1 MSLTKILNNV
11 IFKNASSLTFNQ
23 AIQVLIQLF
32 FIPIYLTFW
41 DLNTYS
47 EWIIITT
54 FTTLL
59 AISEFGLASYGLNLT
74 IILSKENKIKK
85 CNETIQNIIFFSTL
99 FISLAI
105 FLILSLD
112 FFFNFQKIFNIS
124 SIENSNFQI
133 IILAILLRYLIQ
145 SNMSFISGLY
155 RINHKF
161 HISNYIKSIFI
172 ITEIILIFIVLY
184 NGGSILEVSFVS
196 FFNYLFAFFIVIIF
210 VKIEF
215 KWLKILNI
223 NNINKSFIK
232 KIFYPSLSFMTGNV
246 SKGFIAQITI
256 IILNFFATDAFIIL
270 YNSLRLI
277 INGGRQFINIISSAY
292 YPEITILY
300 GEKKFKQISRQLY
313 SMLKYNF
320 YLATFILIFLILFIK
335 EPFLIWTKYTV
346 HWDFYFFIFFIFSNF
361 IEWISIPILTL
372 TYAINKA
379 ELFNKP
385 FIFIAFLYPILI
397 LITMPIINNYSIPF
411 ALLLINSYLAIQ
423 SIIKIRSINNTIF
436 KS

>member
-1 MSLTKILNNV
+1 MNLAKILNSS

-23 AIQVLIQLF
+23 ALQVLIQLF

-74 IILSKENKIKK
+74 IILNKKNKIKE
-85 CNETIQNIIFFSTL
+85 CNETIQNVIFFSTL
-99 FISLAI
+99 FISFTI
-105 FLILSLD
+105 FFILTLDLI
-112 FFFNFQKIFNIS
+112 FNFQKIFNIT
-124 SIENSNFQI
+124 SIEESNFQI
-133 IILAILLRYLIQ
+133 IIFSILFRYLIQ
-145 SNMSFISGLY
+145 SNLSFISGLY

-161 HISNYIKSIFI
+161 HISNYIKSFFI

-196 FFNYLFAFFIVIIF
+196 LFNYFFAFLIIIIF
-210 VKIEF
+210 IKKEF
-215 KWLKILNI
+215 KWLKILNLK
-223 NNINKSFIK
+223 NISKSFIK

-256 IILNFFATDAFIIL
+256 IILNFFATDAFIIF

-277 INGGRQFINIISSAY
+277 INGARQFINIISSSY

-300 GEKKFKQISRQLY
+300 GKKKFKQITKQSY
-313 SMLKYNF
+313 SMLRYNF
-320 YLATFILIFLILFIK
+320 YLATFILIFFIFFIK
-335 EPFLIWTKYTV
+335 EPFLIWTKNTV
-346 HWDFYFFIFFIFSNF
+346 NWDFYFFIFFIFSNF

-372 TYAINKA
+372 PYAINKA
-379 ELFNKP
+379 ELLNKP
-385 FIFIAFLYPILI
+385 FVITAFSYPILI
-397 LITMPIINNYSIPF
+397 LLTIPLLNNYSIPV
-411 ALLLINSYLAIQ
+411 ALLLINSYLAVQ
-423 SIIKIRSINNTIF
+423 SIIKIKSINNIIF
-436 KS
+436 